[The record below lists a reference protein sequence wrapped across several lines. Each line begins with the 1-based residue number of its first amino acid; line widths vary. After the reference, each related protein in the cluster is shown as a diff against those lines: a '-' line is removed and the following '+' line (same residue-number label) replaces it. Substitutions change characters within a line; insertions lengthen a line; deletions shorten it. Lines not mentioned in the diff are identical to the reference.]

1 MYYVLDDSFVPIMPF
16 ENYVSFLWTDRFFE
30 AGDFEIETMPETA
43 LLEQC
48 KQDYYI
54 LNTESE
60 HEMIIE
66 GLKITTD
73 AEEGTRLYI
82 TGSSLESILKRRIV
96 WSKTLLSGNLQN
108 GIKKILDENII
119 SPTDKTRKIPN
130 FVFQE
135 STDEA
140 ITKLELVRE
149 CDKENIYDL
158 VTDICKT
165 KEIGFKIVRNEKNEF
180 VFSLYAGKDHSYA
193 QGVLPFV
200 AFSPKFD
207 NLENSEFNN
216 STEDSVNTVYVT
228 GGENDSE
235 SLVVGNYTGLLRR
248 ESYVNAGT
256 IEEGYTGSYTDFL
269 TEKGN
274 EELKDRKVTK
284 IFEGDVDA
292 TGLFKLGVDFSLGDI
307 VQIENEFQIQD
318 RVRVIEIIHSDDESG
333 HTVYP
338 TFEAYEE
345 IGEETV

>member
-140 ITKLELVRE
+140 ITKLELARE

-158 VTDICKT
+158 ITDICKT

-180 VFSLYAGKDHSYA
+180 VFSLYAGKDHSYT
-193 QGVLPFV
+193 QEVLPFV

-207 NLENSEFNN
+207 NLENSELDNGF
-216 STEDSVNTVYVT
+216 
-228 GGENDSE
+228 
-235 SLVVGNYTGLLRR
+235 R
-248 ESYVNAGT
+248 
-256 IEEGYTGSYTDFL
+256 
-269 TEKGN
+269 
-274 EELKDRKVTK
+274 
-284 IFEGDVDA
+284 
-292 TGLFKLGVDFSLGDI
+292 
-307 VQIENEFQIQD
+307 
-318 RVRVIEIIHSDDESG
+318 
-333 HTVYP
+333 
-338 TFEAYEE
+338 
-345 IGEETV
+345 

>member
-1 MYYVLDDSFVPIMPF
+1 MYYVLDNNFIPIMPF

-30 AGDFEIETMPETA
+30 AGDFEIETMPETT
-43 LLEQC
+43 LLAQC
-48 KQDYYI
+48 KQDYYV

-73 AEEGTRLYI
+73 VEEGTRLYI

-119 SPTDKTRKIPN
+119 SPTDATRKIPN
-130 FVFQE
+130 FIFQE

-140 ITKLELVRE
+140 ITKLELARE

-158 VTDICKT
+158 ITDICKM
-165 KEIGFKIVRNEKNEF
+165 KEIGFKIIRNEKNEF
-180 VFSLYAGKDHSYA
+180 VFSLYAGKDHSYT
-193 QGVLPFV
+193 QEILPFV

-216 STEDSVNTVYVT
+216 STEDYVNTVYVT

-284 IFEGDVDA
+284 VFEGDVDA

-318 RVRVIEIIHSDDESG
+318 RVRVTEIIHSDDKSG

-345 IGEETV
+345 IEEETV

>member
-1 MYYVLDDSFVPIMPF
+1 M
-16 ENYVSFLWTDRFFE
+16 
-30 AGDFEIETMPETA
+30 
-43 LLEQC
+43 
-48 KQDYYI
+48 
-54 LNTESE
+54 
-60 HEMIIE
+60 
-66 GLKITTD
+66 
-73 AEEGTRLYI
+73 
-82 TGSSLESILKRRIV
+82 
-96 WSKTLLSGNLQN
+96 
-108 GIKKILDENII
+108 
-119 SPTDKTRKIPN
+119 
-130 FVFQE
+130 FQE

-140 ITKLELVRE
+140 ITKLELARE

-158 VTDICKT
+158 ITDICKT

-193 QGVLPFV
+193 QEVLPFV

-216 STEDSVNTVYVT
+216 STTDSVNTVYVT
-228 GGENDSE
+228 GGENGNE
-235 SLVVGNYTGLLRR
+235 SVVVGNHSGLLRR

-256 IEEGYTGSYTDFL
+256 IEEGYTGSYADFL

-318 RVRVIEIIHSDDESG
+318 RVRVVEIIHSDDESG

>member
-1 MYYVLDDSFVPIMPF
+1 MYYVLDNNFIPIMPF

-30 AGDFEIETMPETA
+30 AGDFEIETMPETT

-48 KQDYYI
+48 KQDYYV

-73 AEEGTRLYI
+73 VEEGTRLYI

-119 SPTDKTRKIPN
+119 SPTDATRKIPN
-130 FVFQE
+130 FIFQE

-140 ITKLELVRE
+140 ITKLELARE

-158 VTDICKT
+158 ITDICKM
-165 KEIGFKIVRNEKNEF
+165 KEIGFKIIRNEKNEF
-180 VFSLYAGKDHSYA
+180 VFSLYAGKDHSYT
-193 QGVLPFV
+193 QEILPFV

-216 STEDSVNTVYVT
+216 STEDYVNTVYVT

-284 IFEGDVDA
+284 VFEGDVDA

-318 RVRVIEIIHSDDESG
+318 RVRVTEIIHSDDKSG

-345 IGEETV
+345 IEEETV